1 MTTLKFVKDMDTSFV
16 SILNENQ
23 VLVIPVDLYSIQ
35 RVRLNNTNDHFQP

>member
-23 VLVIPVDLYSIQ
+23 VLVIPVDLYS
-35 RVRLNNTNDHFQP
+35 NTES